1 MPPTNI
7 PSNTGLG
14 NLARA
19 GLLLALSSL
28 LSGCLGFLN
37 PFGSSDSDKPRSSGK
52 GSRGNPPVYEVFGQ
66 RYYTMTS
73 TKDYVERGIAS
84 WYGGEFNGRNTSS
97 GEVYDMHLMTAAH
110 TRLPI
115 PCYAQV
121 TNLENGRT
129 TVVRINDRGPFKKN
143 RLIDLSYAAA
153 RELDILGKGT
163 GLVEVRALPAKEA
176 PRPVAPLDPAKG
188 DIYIQVGAF
197 GNQDNASLLKD
208 RLASSLQQP
217 VRIAQSVQNG
227 QALFRVQVGPLQ
239 DVEMTDRLA
248 VRIAALGMGTY
259 IVID

>member
-1 MPPTNI
+1 LPRHRPPLGVRMAALAKG
-7 PSNTGLG
+7 GLI
-14 NLARA
+14 
-19 GLLLALSSL
+19 LLLSVL
-28 LSGCLGFLN
+28 LGGCLGSLN
-37 PFGSSDSDKPRSSGK
+37 PFDSDDDKPRSRGK
-52 GSRGNPPVYEVFGQ
+52 GSRGNPPVYEVFGE

-73 TKDYVERGIAS
+73 TEGYVERGIAS
-84 WYGGEFNGRNTSS
+84 WYGGEFNGRSTSS
-97 GEVYDMHLMTAAH
+97 GETYDMHLMTAAH

-129 TVVRINDRGPFKKN
+129 AVVRVNDRGPFKKN

-153 RELDILGKGT
+153 KELGILGKGT
-163 GLVEVRALPAKEA
+163 GLVEVTTVISKGAPQPAPPAE
-176 PRPVAPLDPAKG
+176 PAKG

-197 GNQDNASLLKD
+197 GNPENASQVKD

-227 QALFRVQVGPLQ
+227 QTLFRVQVGPLH
-239 DVEMTDRLA
+239 DVDKTDSVA
-248 VRIAALGMGTY
+248 ARITSLGMGTY